1 MSKLASPASICLNDP
16 SSQTQ
21 NDQRQFIEN
30 AAEDC
35 LDVQIELFDHV
46 EKHLK
51 RLPWAS
57 LPDEIQNVL
66 STKIVSPKHRFVVD
80 KSRIEGF
87 HEAPGPSLHSAQ
99 FFLYPR
105 SLTDTSKQ
113 QTVPFIT
120 ASCSLFQASNKMV
133 SLLTTNQ
140 SSTKGKA
147 SSFLSSDAANNTPCI
162 DREPLRLQANEYAQ
176 APADV
181 LPSNIARR
189 STRLANTTSDKATA
203 KRKAVVPPSPGLP
216 EISKKLRLSQAESD
230 DGSVYDAID
239 DEPAVLDDTELLDPV
254 DDE

>member
-87 HEAPGPSLHSAQ
+87 HEAPA
-99 FFLYPR
+99 
-105 SLTDTSKQ
+105 
-113 QTVPFIT
+113 
-120 ASCSLFQASNKMV
+120 
-133 SLLTTNQ
+133 
-140 SSTKGKA
+140 
-147 SSFLSSDAANNTPCI
+147 
-162 DREPLRLQANEYAQ
+162 LRLQANEYAQ

>member
-113 QTVPFIT
+113 QTRRPV
-120 ASCSLFQASNKMV
+120 A
-133 SLLTTNQ
+133 
-140 SSTKGKA
+140 
-147 SSFLSSDAANNTPCI
+147 
-162 DREPLRLQANEYAQ
+162 LRLQANEYAQ